1 MIVESIEHLPLS
13 TRVSRFGRHK
23 RVDIFYLFLSD
34 RKTIKYIYFMIHAGK
49 GIHCLEERV
58 IKWQNWKQIK

>member
-1 MIVESIEHLPLS
+1 MVIGSIEHLPIS

-23 RVDIFYLFLSD
+23 RVDIIYLFLSE
-34 RKTIKYIYFMIHAGK
+34 RKTIKYIYFMIHSGK

-58 IKWQNWKQIK
+58 IK